1 MRWKKVIAVSMAA
14 VLSFA
19 MMAGCSKKDDSS
31 EQKKIGVVQLVEH
44 DALDAAYKGFK
55 DGLADAGYK
64 DGDKIKIEYK
74 NAQNEQSNCQ
84 TIAQQFVT
92 DKCDLVLAI
101 ATPAAQAMANETKD
115 IPILVTAVTD
125 PASSKLVKSNKKPG
139 GNVSGTSDLTP
150 VEKQM
155 NLLKE
160 LIPSAKKV
168 AMLYCSAEANSKFQ
182 VDLAKKEAKKL
193 GLTAV
198 DATVSESSEIRQ
210 VVESLKGKVD
220 AIYAPTDNTIAAGI
234 NTVSMVA
241 NEAKLPLIVG
251 EEGMCTGGGLATY
264 GLNYYKLGKQTAAQ
278 AVKIL
283 EGKAETKDM
292 PIEYQENAD
301 LIINKDTA
309 KTLGIEI
316 PKKLQKDAKMV
327 TTQKNSDK

>member
-1 MRWKKVIAVSMAA
+1 MTFKKVMAAGMAA
-14 VLSFA
+14 VLSLSV
-19 MMAGCSKKDDSS
+19 MAGCSKEEESS
-31 EQKKIGVVQLVEH
+31 GQKKIGVVQLVEH

-55 DGLADAGYK
+55 EGLKDAGYK

-101 ATPAAQAMANETKD
+101 ATPAAQAMANESKD

-125 PASSKLVKSNKKPG
+125 PASSKLVKSNEKPG

-150 VEKQM
+150 VAKQM
-155 NLLKE
+155 SLLKE
-160 LIPSAKKV
+160 LVPSAKKV

-182 VDLAKKEAKKL
+182 VNLAKKEAKKL
-193 GLTAV
+193 GLTSV

-264 GLNYYKLGKQTAAQ
+264 GLNYYELGKQTAAQ

-327 TTQKNSDK
+327 TTQKTSEK

>member
-1 MRWKKVIAVSMAA
+1 MTFKKVMAAGMAA
-14 VLSFA
+14 VLSLSV
-19 MMAGCSKKDDSS
+19 MAGCSKEEESS
-31 EQKKIGVVQLVEH
+31 GQKKIGVVQLVEH

-55 DGLADAGYK
+55 EGLEDAGYK

-101 ATPAAQAMANETKD
+101 ATPAAQAMANESKD

-125 PASSKLVKSNKKPG
+125 PASSKLVKSNEKPG

-150 VEKQM
+150 VAKQM
-155 NLLKE
+155 SLLKE
-160 LIPSAKKV
+160 LVPSAKKV

-193 GLTAV
+193 GLTSV

-264 GLNYYKLGKQTAAQ
+264 GLNYYELGKQTAAQ

-327 TTQKNSDK
+327 TTQKTSEK